1 VTSENRARN
10 ATAELERAGE
20 CLEEVR
26 TLRSRGHPY
35 GAAASRAY
43 YAVFHGARALL
54 VSVGLEA
61 RSHRGVIALV
71 GRQFVQTGRLSSD
84 QGRILSRLQRD
95 REDADYLMGALFTD
109 LEAADAIANAEAV
122 LDAVRRLVSAP
133 VDPASTT

>member
-10 ATAELERAGE
+10 ATAEPDRAGE
-20 CLEEVR
+20 CLEEAR
-26 TLRSRGHPY
+26 TLRSSGHPY
-35 GAAASRAY
+35 GAASRAY
-43 YAVFHGARALL
+43 YAVFHGGRALL

-71 GRQFVQTGRLSSD
+71 GRHFVQTGRLSSD

-109 LEAADAIANAEAV
+109 LEAADAIANAEGF

-133 VDPASTT
+133 VDPASST